1 MGTTVRES
9 LSERGQAALWPYL
22 PTSYTSFHCL
32 DPAGAHATWF
42 KVPLEIT
49 RSGSGAD
56 LLKDVSKYHKN
67 TRTVEF
73 DLSRPLFLD

>member
-1 MGTTVRES
+1 MVVDLDMDRPRAGHETSQHGAFSIVCI
-9 LSERGQAALWPYL
+9 LL
-22 PTSYTSFHCL
+22 PL
-32 DPAGAHATWF
+32 TWF

-56 LLKDVSKYHKN
+56 LLKDVSKYHRN